1 MLQLRHHTAKKKKKK
16 VGKFKKYRYCQTLKK
31 NQIHPC
37 SRYTFAAFST
47 EKNLSLPLYAP
58 FSSYFIKYKFFV

>member
-1 MLQLRHHTAKKKKKK
+1 MLQLRHHTAKKKKKEK
-16 VGKFKKYRYCQTLKK
+16 VGKFKNTDTAKLLKK

-37 SRYTFAAFST
+37 SRYTFGAFST

-58 FSSYFIKYKFFV
+58 